1 MAESEEGFKNQ
12 ENDLYLSERKS
23 LIEGQLQSYISLDK
37 WLLTLSGGAFGLS
50 ITFIKNIIPPEGSK
64 VIFLLISAWV
74 SFCLSLLS
82 TLVSFLTSQAAY
94 SKQIEIIENDLEE
107 NSNKCRNWT
116 IFLNIFS
123 VLCFTVG
130 VFCLAAFCSVNLYK

>member
-1 MAESEEGFKNQ
+1 MVDSEEDFDKQ
-12 ENDLYLSERKS
+12 KHERYLRERRS
-23 LIEGQLQSYISLDK
+23 LIKDQLQSYISLDK

-94 SKQIEIIENDLEE
+94 SKQIEIIENDSEDS
-107 NSNKCRNWT
+107 SNKSRTWT
-116 IFLNIFS
+116 IFLNKLS
-123 VLCFTVG
+123 VFCFIVG
-130 VFCLAAFCSVNLYK
+130 VSCLAAFCSFNLYK